1 MEEAYCAERGL
12 AKIPSYVEDMGE
24 VNWLVNDALDT
35 EIPIPVISQALI
47 QLFTLRNEKKNWART
62 IAVTRHGFGG
72 HPYRPDKSIVRERRE
87 GRIGE
92 FLSRAGLIK
101 LKVESVNF

>member
-1 MEEAYCAERGL
+1 
-12 AKIPSYVEDMGE
+12 MGK
-24 VNWLVNDALDT
+24 VNWLVNDALDM
-35 EIPIPVISQALI
+35 EIPIPVISQAVI
-47 QLFTLRNEKKNWART
+47 QLFTVRNEKKNWART
-62 IAVTRHGFGG
+62 IAIMRQGFGG

-87 GRIGE
+87 GRVGE

>member
-1 MEEAYCAERGL
+1 
-12 AKIPSYVEDMGE
+12 MGK
-24 VNWLVNDALDT
+24 VNWLVNDALDM
-35 EIPIPVISQALI
+35 EIPIPVISQAVM

-62 IAVTRHGFGG
+62 IAIMRYGFGG